1 MGIYC
6 CLFVAVCASPK
17 LSPGV
22 CLPAGESPT
31 YASVLNIGNMVFT
44 GFFCIEM
51 AMKLFALN
59 FFEYLCDAF
68 NIFDAVVVIISVVEI
83 ALEVG
88 SRVCSSASMPS
99 QMSLVLI
106 LLGSTSCQVHVVPSC
121 LQVASVACLL
131 SLLLPR
137 PAMPHIDMLPR

>member
-1 MGIYC
+1 MA
-6 CLFVAVCASPK
+6 AVCASPN

-51 AMKLFALN
+51 AMKLFALH

-68 NIFDAVVVIISVVEI
+68 NIFDAVVVILSIVEI

-88 SRVCSSASMPS
+88 SK
-99 QMSLVLI
+99 
-106 LLGSTSCQVHVVPSC
+106 
-121 LQVASVACLL
+121 
-131 SLLLPR
+131 
-137 PAMPHIDMLPR
+137 PAWQC

>member
-1 MGIYC
+1 MTVSIGSSLAWHSHLPPCRQTWGPVGICC
-6 CLFVAVCASPK
+6 CLFVAVCACLK

-51 AMKLFALN
+51 VMKLFALN

-88 SRVCSSASMPS
+88 
-99 QMSLVLI
+99 
-106 LLGSTSCQVHVVPSC
+106 
-121 LQVASVACLL
+121 
-131 SLLLPR
+131 
-137 PAMPHIDMLPR
+137 